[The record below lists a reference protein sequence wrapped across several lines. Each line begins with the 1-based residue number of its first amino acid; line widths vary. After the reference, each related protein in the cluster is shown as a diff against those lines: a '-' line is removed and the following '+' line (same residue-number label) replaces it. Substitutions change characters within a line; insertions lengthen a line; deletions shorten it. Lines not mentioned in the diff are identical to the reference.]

1 MITITAILQAKP
13 GAEAELQAA
22 LVAVAAHVLA
32 AEPGTVDFFVSRD
45 AETPAVFT
53 TYERFRDRAAMDT
66 HNGSAAVAAF
76 FAAAKPILDGPVTL
90 HICDEVSAK
99 R

>member
-1 MITITAILQAKP
+1 MITITAILRAKL

-22 LVAVAAHVLA
+22 LLAVAANVLA
-32 AEPGTVDFFVSRD
+32 TEPGTVDFFVSRD

-53 TYERFRDRAAMDT
+53 TYERFRDRTAMDT
-66 HNGSAAVAAF
+66 HNGSDAVGAF
-76 FAAAKPILDGPVTL
+76 FAAATPLLDGPVTL
-90 HICDEVSAK
+90 HICDEVSTK

>member
-1 MITITAILQAKP
+1 MITITAVLRAKP
-13 GAEAELQAA
+13 GMEAELQAA
-22 LVAVAAHVLA
+22 LLAVAAHVRA
-32 AEPGTVDFFVSRD
+32 AEPGTADFFVSRD
-45 AETPAVFT
+45 VETPAVFT

-76 FAAAKPILDGPVTL
+76 FAAATPILDGPVTL
-90 HICDEVSAK
+90 HICDEISTN

>member
-1 MITITAILQAKP
+1 MITITAILRAKP

-22 LVAVAAHVLA
+22 LLAVAAHVRA

-45 AETPAVFT
+45 IETPAVFT

-66 HNGSAAVAAF
+66 HNGSAAVAVF
-76 FAAAKPILDGPVTL
+76 FAAATPILDGPVTL
-90 HICDEVSAK
+90 HICDEVSTK

>member
-1 MITITAILQAKP
+1 MITITAILRAKS

-22 LVAVAAHVLA
+22 LLAVAAHVRA
-32 AEPGTVDFFVSRD
+32 TEPDTVDFFVSRD

-53 TYERFRDRAAMDT
+53 TYERFRDRAAMEA

-76 FAAAKPILDGPVTL
+76 FAATTPILDGPVTL